1 MSVLNSTTWVR
12 LFTMAALVLFS
23 VGASPQAI
31 LAQQNA
37 EELSA
42 EQVKDRVVGR
52 TFDVVFDRD
61 TGEKIQAVIT
71 FSQDG
76 RFFGDNKF
84 VPALQD
90 GTVTNSF
97 DGKFRMRGSQL
108 CRQSKVVILNDK
120 PYRGKMS
127 DERCWRIFSQNE
139 RLVFYSVGTGV
150 QSTWKPRR

>member
-1 MSVLNSTTWVR
+1 MSVLKSTIWFRSFAITV
-12 LFTMAALVLFS
+12 LVLFS
-23 VGASPQAI
+23 VGASTQAI
-31 LAQQNA
+31 LAQQKA
-37 EELSA
+37 EELST

-52 TFDVVFDRD
+52 TFDVVFERD

-71 FSQDG
+71 FGQDG
-76 RFFGDNKF
+76 RFFGDNRF

-97 DGKFRMRGSQL
+97 DGRYRMRGSQL

-150 QSTWKPRR
+150 QSTWKPRP